1 MPDTRESAEDYLER
15 ILILQEE
22 KGIKEV
28 HAVDIANSFGYSKPS
43 VSVAMK
49 KLEDKGYVALGPKSQ
64 LYLTPEGAKIARAM
78 YERHQVLTGV
88 FMSLGVSE
96 EIACKDACKIEHD
109 LSDETWDAIK
119 KHYESKKG

>member
-1 MPDTRESAEDYLER
+1 MADTKESAEDYLER

-28 HAVDIANSFGYSKPS
+28 HAVDIANSFSYSKPS

-64 LYLTPEGAKIARAM
+64 LYLTPAGYQIAKDM
-78 YERHQVLTGV
+78 YERHQVLSGL
-88 FMSLGVSE
+88 FMSLGVNE
-96 EIACKDACKIEHD
+96 DIASKDACKIEHD
-109 LSDETWDAIK
+109 LSDETWQAIK
-119 KHYESKKG
+119 KFYKENNK

>member
-1 MPDTRESAEDYLER
+1 MSDTRESAEDYLER

-49 KLEDKGYVALGPKSQ
+49 KLEDQGYVATGPKSQ
-64 LYLTPEGAKIARAM
+64 LYLTPAGEEIARAM
-78 YERHQVLTGV
+78 YERHQVLSGL

-109 LSDETWDAIK
+109 LSDETWLAVKKAYETKIK
-119 KHYESKKG
+119 

>member
-28 HAVDIANSFGYSKPS
+28 HAVDIANSFSYSKPS

-64 LYLTPEGAKIARAM
+64 LYLTPAGEKIARGM

-88 FMSLGVSE
+88 FMSLGV
-96 EIACKDACKIEHD
+96 
-109 LSDETWDAIK
+109 DE
-119 KHYESKKG
+119 